1 MMRCAS
7 ILLLSILFISALSSA
22 VTSNESSENILGLR
36 TTPDNATAKYF
47 VQHTMI
53 RIKDPKVSLD
63 FYSRILGMSLL
74 KRSDLTEFRISTY
87 LMGYEDTTKAPM
99 DPRNHTAWAF
109 SRGGAMELAHYW
121 GTESN
126 SSFTGYHNGNTEP
139 LGYGHIAI
147 NVDDVQEAI
156 KRFESLGVEFVMK
169 PADGNGVA
177 FIQDPDGYWI
187 EIFDIASILRVVVDN
202 NVA

>member
-7 ILLLSILFISALSSA
+7 ILLLSILFISSLSNA
-22 VTSNESSENILGLR
+22 VTPNESAENNPGLR

-47 VQHTMI
+47 VQHTML
-53 RIKDPKVSLD
+53 RIKDPKVTLD
-63 FYSRILGMSLL
+63 FYSRVLGMSLL
-74 KRSDLTEFRISTY
+74 KRSDLAEFRISTY
-87 LMGYEDTTKAPM
+87 LMGYEDTTKAPV
-99 DPRNHTAWAF
+99 DPSNHTAWAF

-147 NVDDVQEAI
+147 NVDDVQAAI